1 MAELYPPGWY
11 NLFCNMKIQKL
22 KQKYRYS
29 FILLKEL
36 VITEFKLKYQG
47 SVLGYLWSLLR
58 PLFLFLI
65 LYLVFVHFLRV
76 GGDVPHWPVSLLFGI
91 VLWNFFSDITTGGL
105 SAIVSRGDVLRKLN
119 FPKYVIVLSSSV
131 SALINLCLNLIVLV
145 VIMFFA
151 HVHFHLS
158 SLLAPF
164 FILEIF
170 TFGFGIALIL
180 STLYVRFRDINF
192 IWEVFLQALFYGSAV
207 IYPLSM
213 VYDKSALIAKLFLL
227 NPVAQ
232 AIQDARYFLISDKNM
247 TLVALTPNVFVRL
260 IPYLVVIAV
269 LSYGIWLFKKRSP
282 YFAEEV

>member
-1 MAELYPPGWY
+1 MERRLLSG
-11 NLFCNMKIQKL
+11 
-22 KQKYRYS
+22 
-29 FILLKEL
+29 IL
-36 VITEFKLKYQG
+36 
-47 SVLGYLWSLLR
+47 
-58 PLFLFLI
+58 
-65 LYLVFVHFLRV
+65 
-76 GGDVPHWPVSLLFGI
+76 
-91 VLWNFFSDITTGGL
+91 
-105 SAIVSRGDVLRKLN
+105 
-119 FPKYVIVLSSSV
+119 
-131 SALINLCLNLIVLV
+131 
-145 VIMFFA
+145 VIMFSA
-151 HVHFHLS
+151 NVHFHLS
-158 SLLAPF
+158 SLLTPF

-170 TFGFGIALIL
+170 AFGFGIALIL

-247 TLVALTPNVFVRL
+247 TLVSLTSNVFVRL

-269 LSYGIWLFKKRSP
+269 LFYGIWLFKKRSP